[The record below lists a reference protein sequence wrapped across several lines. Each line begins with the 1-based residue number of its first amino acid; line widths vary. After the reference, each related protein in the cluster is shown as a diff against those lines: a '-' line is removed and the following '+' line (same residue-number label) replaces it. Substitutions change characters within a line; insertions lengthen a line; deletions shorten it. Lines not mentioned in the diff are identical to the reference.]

1 VKICIFGAGAVG
13 CLLAGR
19 AAKGGA
25 DVSAVARGANLEGIR
40 SNGIRIETPEYEY
53 RTQIAAS
60 DDPAELGVQ
69 DVVFVTV
76 KSPSLPTIVDGLK
89 PLLGPKTAVAFVMN
103 GIPWWYFRNWGGEL
117 SETRLD
123 KLDPGGRLWE
133 TISPERVIGGVIF
146 CSCDLV
152 APGYVHA
159 ETKGPKFY
167 LGELSGETTSRVQAL
182 AGLMRGDTLSVDVV
196 PSIRTTIWSKLQM
209 NMSSGLLGCLS
220 NSPPREIYPDSACS
234 DAVRRIVAEVGAI
247 ARAVGCETKVNAEEM
262 LASTRNQG
270 HRSSIVQDL
279 EKGRQMEI
287 DPMFGIPLEMAR
299 MTGVETPTLDLL
311 VCLVKARA
319 RRAGAYDG

>member
-1 VKICIFGAGAVG
+1 VKICIYGAGAVG

-40 SNGIRIETPEYEY
+40 RNGLRIETPDYEY
-53 RTQIAAS
+53 TTKIAVS
-60 DDPAELGVQ
+60 DNSAELGVQ
-69 DVVFVTV
+69 DVVIVTV
-76 KSPSLPTIVDGLK
+76 KSPSLPTIVDGMR
-89 PLLGPKTAVAFVMN
+89 PLLGPETAVAFVMN
-103 GIPWWYFRNWGGEL
+103 GIPWWYFYDYGGEL
-117 SETRLD
+117 AGRRLE
-123 KLDPGGRLWE
+123 KLDPGGRLWGAVG
-133 TISPERVIGGVIF
+133 PERVIGGVIF

-152 APGYVHA
+152 EPGHVHA
-159 ETKGPKFY
+159 ETKGPKLY
-167 LGELSGETTSRVQAL
+167 LGEPSGETTPRIKAL
-182 AGLMRGDTLSVDVV
+182 ADVIRGDTLQVDIV

-220 NSPPREIYPDSACS
+220 NSPPREIYPDPACS

-247 ARAVGCETKVNAEEM
+247 ARAVGCETKVDAEEM

-279 EKGRQMEI
+279 EKGRPMEI

-299 MTGVETPTLDLL
+299 MTGVDTPTLDLL

-319 RRAGAYDG
+319 RRAGAYQG

>member
-1 VKICIFGAGAVG
+1 MKLCIFGAGAVG

-25 DVSAVARGANLEGIR
+25 EVSAVARGANLAGIVK
-40 SNGIRIETPEYEY
+40 NGIRIETPDYEY
-53 RTQIAAS
+53 HTKIKAT
-60 DDPAELGVQ
+60 DKPEELGPQ
-69 DVVFVTV
+69 DVIVVSV

-103 GIPWWYFRNWGGEL
+103 GIPWWYFYNYGGKL
-117 SETRLD
+117 AGSRLE
-123 KLDPGGRLWE
+123 KLDPGGRLWN
-133 TISPERVIGGVIF
+133 TIGPERVIGGVIF

-152 APGYVHA
+152 DPGLVHA
-159 ETKGPKFY
+159 ETANPKMF
-167 LGELSGETTSRVQAL
+167 LGEPSGEMTQRVTAL
-182 AGLMRGDTLSVDVV
+182 ADVMRGDSLSVDVV
-196 PSIRTTIWSKLQM
+196 PAIRTTIWSKLQM

-220 NSPPREIYPDSACS
+220 NSPPKDIYPDPACS

-247 ARAVGCETKVNAEEM
+247 AKAVGCETKVDAEDM
-262 LASTRNQG
+262 LAKTRNQG

-279 EKGRQMEI
+279 EKARPMEI

-299 MTGVETPTLDLL
+299 MTGVPTPTLDLL

-319 RRAGAYDG
+319 RRAGAYAG